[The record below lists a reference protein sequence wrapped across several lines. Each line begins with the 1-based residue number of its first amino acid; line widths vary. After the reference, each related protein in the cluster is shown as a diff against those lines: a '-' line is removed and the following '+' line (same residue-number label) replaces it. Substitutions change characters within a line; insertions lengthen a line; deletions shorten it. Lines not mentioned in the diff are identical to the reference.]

1 MLMALKNLS
10 DGRHIQAWGI
20 QAQPVCSVMC
30 PNRETPEPPAVRWAC
45 GLFCRE
51 EMRNGTDIWGH
62 SSSPAPFRLISTA
75 DLTGG
80 REQGAGSLQGQ

>member
-1 MLMALKNLS
+1 MAGTFKPGVFKHSLCARSCVRIGKRLNLPQFAE
-10 DGRHIQAWGI
+10 R
-20 QAQPVCSVMC
+20 
-30 PNRETPEPPAVRWAC
+30 AVF
-45 GLFCRE
+45 FCRE
-51 EMRNGTDIWGH
+51 EMRNGADIWGH